1 MEYLIG
7 YLIGILIWTVVWG
20 FITKH
25 ISESKGYDGGFWWGF
40 WLGLIGLIV
49 VACKPDNH
57 HSYNQ
62 SYNYDSSYSSS
73 LSSYAR
79 EEENK
84 RIMANG
90 GWKCNNCNNVNPDY
104 ITTCSCGTSKS
115 NNVSIPFERNSTP
128 IERPKTKSELTPE
141 SKSTTETEPK
151 LTLAADE
158 ILKLKQLLDAGA
170 LTQDEFDAKK
180 KQLLGL

>member
-7 YLIGILIWTVVWG
+7 YLIGILIWAVVWG

-49 VACKPDNH
+49 VACKPNTY
-57 HSYNQ
+57 YNQ
-62 SYNYDSSYSSS
+62 SYNNYGSPYGSPLTPKLTPYEQEKII
-73 LSSYAR
+73 
-79 EEENK
+79 EE
-84 RIMANG
+84 G
-90 GWKCNNCNNVNPDY
+90 GWKCNNCNRVNPDY